1 MPEQTPSRA
10 YVWYVILLLSVVNA
24 CNYMDR
30 MALAVLSPL
39 IQSDLHLSDSQ
50 LGLLVGF
57 AFSLFYAICG
67 IPIARWADRGIR
79 RDIIAVAVATWS
91 VMTALCGAAQ
101 NFWHL
106 FLARVGVGA
115 GEAGSIAPGASI
127 ACDYVPVSR
136 RSGALAVMAFG
147 TAVGILVGMALAGLL
162 GEKIGWRWTFVALG
176 LPGVLLALLVK
187 LTLKEPRRGTF
198 DANNASVD
206 ATQTSLRATA
216 ITLWQC
222 RSYRLITLFLVVNGF
237 VQYGLNQ
244 WWPSFYARE
253 FSLGLS
259 TLGLYLGLAVGVS
272 SGLGVLIGGVIGM
285 KSAQRDITLPLK
297 ITAAV
302 LALSMLTAL
311 SSLFV
316 SSVEA
321 SIALVAIT
329 GLFWGVSNGPV
340 LSAQY
345 SVVHP
350 SIRATAGSMT
360 IFLTSVLGF
369 GLGPLSVGFVSDL
382 LAPDLGTQSLR
393 YALVCPILLTA
404 LMIFA
409 LLAVCK
415 VLRADLAMAGERN
428 TTGGTDSNAAEELM
442 LPPIAE
448 RGG

>member
-1 MPEQTPSRA
+1 
-10 YVWYVILLLSVVNA
+10 
-24 CNYMDR
+24 
-30 MALAVLSPL
+30 
-39 IQSDLHLSDSQ
+39 
-50 LGLLVGF
+50 
-57 AFSLFYAICG
+57 
-67 IPIARWADRGIR
+67 
-79 RDIIAVAVATWS
+79 
-91 VMTALCGAAQ
+91 
-101 NFWHL
+101 
-106 FLARVGVGA
+106 
-115 GEAGSIAPGASI
+115 
-127 ACDYVPVSR
+127 
-136 RSGALAVMAFG
+136 
-147 TAVGILVGMALAGLL
+147 LVGMALAGLL